1 MNVLFCAGVRASEK
15 YVWESAVASGEKRIM
30 VTQVQN
36 ILVWQDVV
44 AIFYHTSPRFRTFLL
59 LLSRTAMIWDYVFR
73 NDRPEA

>member
-44 AIFYHTSPRFRTFLL
+44 VIFLPRATEISDFFIT
-59 LLSRTAMIWDYVFR
+59 
-73 NDRPEA
+73 P

>member
-36 ILVWQDVV
+36 ILVWQM
-44 AIFYHTSPRFRTFLL
+44 LL
-59 LLSRTAMIWDYVFR
+59 LFFTTRHRDFGLFYYSLAGLQ
-73 NDRPEA
+73 